1 MEHSRDVPLFFAL
14 ATRCGYK
21 TVVPPPLIIDLDTVD
36 LDAVAMTKS
45 QIYDLLPHKH
55 EFQVLDGVCHYDVA
69 AQHIITYVDIKSDD
83 WWVKAHVE
91 GRPLLPGVLMLEMA
105 AQSAAVL
112 AKIAGTEGF
121 LGFGGVEACKFRDT
135 VVPPAKLYLLCVGVD
150 FRSRR
155 IVSNA
160 QGVRDGRL
168 VFEAQITGLTI
179 R

>member
-1 MEHSRDVPLFFAL
+1 M
-14 ATRCGYK
+14 
-21 TVVPPPLIIDLDTVD
+21 PPPLLIDLDSVD
-36 LDAVAMTKS
+36 LSAVAVTKS
-45 QIYDLLPHKH
+45 KIYELLPHRH
-55 EFQVLDGVCHYDVA
+55 EFQVLDGVCMYDVPGQRIVTYA
-69 AQHIITYVDIKSDD
+69 DITSQD

-112 AKIAGTEGF
+112 AKLAGNTEF
-121 LGFGGVEACKFRDT
+121 LGFGGVEQCKFRDT
-135 VVPPAKLYLLCVGVD
+135 VVPPARLYLLCVGVD
-150 FRSRR
+150 YRSRR
-155 IVSNA
+155 IISNT

>member
-1 MEHSRDVPLFFAL
+1 M
-14 ATRCGYK
+14 
-21 TVVPPPLIIDLDTVD
+21 PPPLLID
-36 LDAVAMTKS
+36 LDAVDLSAVVITKS
-45 QIYDLLPHKH
+45 HIYELLPHRY
-55 EFQVLDGVCHYDVA
+55 EFQVLDGVCMYDLSGQRIV
-69 AQHIITYVDIKSDD
+69 TFVDITPHD

-112 AKIAGTEGF
+112 AKLAGNTEF
-121 LGFGGVEACKFRDT
+121 LGFGGVEQCKFRDT
-135 VVPPAKLYLLCVGVD
+135 VVPPARLYLLCVGVD
-150 FRSRR
+150 YRSRR
-155 IVSNA
+155 IISNV

>member
-1 MEHSRDVPLFFAL
+1 MKAVATEFAQ
-14 ATRCGYK
+14 T
-21 TVVPPPLIIDLDTVD
+21 VPPPLLIDLETVD
-36 LDAVAMTKS
+36 LDAAVLSKR
-45 QIYDLLPHKH
+45 QIYDLLPHRH
-55 EFQVLDGVCHYDVA
+55 EFQVLNGVCMYDLTDHRIV
-69 AQHIITYVDIKSDD
+69 TFVDITSQD

-112 AKIAGTEGF
+112 AKLAGNDEF
-121 LGFGGVEACKFRDT
+121 LGFGGVEQCKFRDT
-135 VVPPAKLYLLCVGVD
+135 VVPPARLYLLCVGVD
-150 FRSRR
+150 YRSRR
-155 IVSNA
+155 IISNV

>member
-1 MEHSRDVPLFFAL
+1 M
-14 ATRCGYK
+14 
-21 TVVPPPLIIDLDTVD
+21 PPPLIIDLDTVD
-36 LDAVAMTKS
+36 LDAVVMTKS
-45 QIYDLLPHKH
+45 QIYDLLPHRH
-55 EFQVLDGVCHYDVA
+55 EFQVLDGVTMFDVA
-69 AQHIITYVDIKSDD
+69 SQRIITHVNITSKD

-105 AQSAAVL
+105 AQSAAIL
-112 AKIAGTEGF
+112 AKLGGTEDF
-121 LGFGGVEACKFRDT
+121 LGFGGVEQCKFRDT

-155 IVSNA
+155 IISNA
-160 QGVRDGRL
+160 QGVREGRL